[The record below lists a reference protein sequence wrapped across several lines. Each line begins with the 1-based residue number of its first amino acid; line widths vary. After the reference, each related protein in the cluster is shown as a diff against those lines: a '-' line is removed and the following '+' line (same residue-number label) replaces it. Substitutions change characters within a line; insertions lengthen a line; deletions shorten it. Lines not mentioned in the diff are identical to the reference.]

1 MRPTLTS
8 TRRRRRVL
16 GSSLAGALVGA
27 LALGGL
33 GISALPAAAAPD
45 ARTVV
50 SGDARF
56 QVLSPTL
63 IRTEYAGDA
72 QFIDQGTFNVIGR
85 DDFAATPFTQTRA
98 DGWLTLSTGKMTVK
112 YREGSGD
119 FTQDNLQVDLTTST
133 GQAVTGS
140 PWVTAETPVC
150 TIGTLCEGEAL
161 QLQGL
166 ASAKDHAGYTGSGFA
181 AGFENVGNS
190 MTFATTVQQAG
201 SYDLAMRYANN
212 RGGDGQLETR
222 ILSIVVDGGAPVT
235 LRLPAGESWDEWK
248 QTTAALDLT
257 AGKHTIRIERSASDS
272 GRVNVDSLA
281 VVPSGA
287 GYPTP
292 TPATA
297 GQDCAFGAVCEAED
311 AGKAGNAQTAADH
324 NGFSGDGFASGLWG
338 GADSAL
344 TTHVTGV
351 PTAGDY
357 ALQVRYANGT
367 ANSPE
372 LTVAP
377 AGQEATTGALAPTSG
392 WDYWNTV
399 TIPVHLAAGANDVT
413 LGCPTV
419 DNNCNVNIDTIAVVD
434 QSSPLLAAHAPLG
447 GYRRD
452 LDTANGSVKTNPGLL
467 YQDGWSL
474 LDDTAS
480 ALYDTATEQTTPRGD
495 HGGEGY
501 QDGYVFGY
509 GTEYTTALKD
519 LATLTGPSKLL
530 PRWAYGVW
538 YSEYYDRSQ
547 EDYLAIAKRFKD
559 EGVPV
564 DVMAIDTDYK
574 TGSTTNQGDSK
585 WNGWSVDPSRI
596 PDMTALLADW
606 HEQGIHNTLNIH
618 PSISGND
625 PEFAKAQATAKGKL
639 TKGDG
644 DRYLFDWSDPD
655 QLKAYF
661 ELHDTLQPEGV
672 DMWWLDWC
680 CSENSKYSANGVT
693 PDAFIN
699 QQYAEYTD
707 EQLKG
712 RGLAFSRAY
721 GSLTAGGYGN
731 PQAVPTGPWA
741 DKRTT
746 LHFTGDTTSTWQE
759 LAAQVGY
766 TPGESAATG
775 LSAISHDIGGH
786 NGGQYGIEGAEPGTT
801 QLPPDLY
808 ARWVQ
813 FGAFQPIDRL
823 HSNHSDRLPWQYPA
837 EANASAKQ
845 FLNLREDL
853 LPLTYTLAADAS
865 RTGTPMLQPL
875 YLQYPEAQES
885 YAQAGKEYLYGKDVL
900 VAPVTSG
907 GSTATTSVWFPA
919 GDTWTDWFTGKT
931 YEGGTTADVTTD
943 LTTMPVFVRSGGIVP
958 TRSHHVAN
966 DAAPL
971 DAVTVTVATGADGS
985 FALHEDSGEGQPTAA
1000 ADTSARAAGNSAST
1014 AMRFTQQATGGTLD
1028 ISPVDGSFDGQVQD
1042 RSWTATFT
1050 NAERPQSVTIDGAPV
1065 AASEWTYDAD
1075 SRTLT
1080 VPIAE
1085 RSVTDRTVVRY
1096 STLAAAVPS
1105 LQVEDQRVTAGDTQ
1119 TVTGTG
1125 FPADATVTLATTPEL
1140 GDDVTVRTAAD
1151 GSFTAELA
1159 VPATAAAG
1167 RVAVTASVGGVV
1179 LARAA
1184 FTVVAAAPTASPS
1197 PTPAPGDGPGAGG
1210 PGTGG
1215 PGAGAPGAGGS
1226 GADGSGAGGS
1236 GAGGSGAQPVGDQ
1249 PGGSGADRD
1258 GALAWTGAN
1267 VVPIGILAVVLLAAG
1282 GLLLTQRMRRR
1293 RAE

>member
-1 MRPTLTS
+1 MRPTLIS
-8 TRRRRRVL
+8 TRRRRRAL

-45 ARTVV
+45 ARTVM

-72 QFIDQGTFNVIGR
+72 QFIDQGTFNVVGR

-112 YREGSGD
+112 YREGTGD
-119 FTQDNLQVDLTTST
+119 FTQDNLQVELTSST
-133 GQAVTGS
+133 GQAVTGT
-140 PWVTAETPVC
+140 PWVAAETPVC
-150 TIGTLCEGEAL
+150 TIGSLCEAETLAL
-161 QLQGL
+161 QGV
-166 ASAKDHAGYTGSGFA
+166 APAKDHGGYTGSGFA
-181 AGFENVGNS
+181 AGFESVGNT
-190 MTFATTVQQAG
+190 MTFRTTVAEAG
-201 SYDLAMRYANN
+201 SYDLAMRYANSQ
-212 RGGDGQLETR
+212 GGDGKVETR
-222 ILSIVVDGGAPVT
+222 TLSIVVDDAAPVT
-235 LRLPAGESWDEWK
+235 LRLPAGANWDEWK

-257 AGKHTIRIERSASDS
+257 AGTHTVRIERTAADS
-272 GRVNVDSLA
+272 GRVNIDSLA
-281 VVPSGA
+281 IIPSGA
-287 GYPTP
+287 DYPAP
-292 TPATA
+292 TAA
-297 GQDCAFGAVCEAED
+297 SDGEDCAFGAVCEAEE
-311 AGKAGNAQTAADH
+311 AGRAGNAQVATDH

-351 PTAGDY
+351 PKAGDY

-377 AGQEATTGALAPTSG
+377 AGQEATTGTLAPTSG
-392 WDYWNTV
+392 WDYWNTTTV
-399 TIPVHLAAGANDVT
+399 PVHLAAGANDVT

-547 EDYLAIAKRFKD
+547 EDYLAIAKRFQD

-585 WNGWSVDPSRI
+585 WNGWSVDPARI
-596 PDMTALLADW
+596 PDMTSLLADW

-618 PSISGND
+618 PSISGSD

-693 PDAFIN
+693 PDSFIN
-699 QQYAEYTD
+699 QQYAKYTD
-707 EQLKG
+707 EQLEG

-746 LHFTGDTTSTWQE
+746 LHFTGDTTSSWQE

-801 QLPPDLY
+801 QLPPDMY

-885 YAQAGKEYLYGKDVL
+885 YAQAGKEYLYGEDVL
-900 VAPVTSG
+900 VAPVTTANG
-907 GSTATTSVWFPA
+907 DDGTATTSVWFPA

-971 DAVTVTVATGADGS
+971 DAVTVTVAAGADGS
-985 FALHEDSGEGQPTAA
+985 FALHEDSGEGQPAA
-1000 ADTSARAAGNSAST
+1000 AAGASARVAGNSAAT
-1014 AMRFTQQATGGTLD
+1014 AMRFTQQADGGTLD
-1028 ISPVDGSFDGQVQD
+1028 ISPVDGSFDGQVRE

-1050 NAERPQSVTIDGAPV
+1050 NAERPQTVTVDGAPV

-1080 VPIAE
+1080 VPVAE

-1105 LQVEDQRVTAGDTQ
+1105 LQVEDPRVAAGATQ
-1119 TVTGTG
+1119 TMTGTG
-1125 FPADATVTLATTPEL
+1125 FPADASVTLATTPDL
-1140 GDDVTVRTAAD
+1140 GDDVTVRTTAD
-1151 GSFTAELA
+1151 GSFTAALA
-1159 VPATAAAG
+1159 VPATAATG
-1167 RVAVTASVGGVV
+1167 RVTVTASVGGAV

-1184 FTVVAAAPTASPS
+1184 FDVTAAAPPTAS
-1197 PTPAPGDGPGAGG
+1197 PTPAPGDGPGAG

-1215 PGAGAPGAGGS
+1215 PGTGDGGSGDGGS
-1226 GADGSGAGGS
+1226 GADGSGADGS
-1236 GAGGSGAQPVGDQ
+1236 Q

-1267 VVPIGILAVVLLAAG
+1267 VVPIGILALVLLAAG
-1282 GLLLTQRMRRR
+1282 GLLLAQRMRRR
-1293 RAE
+1293 AR

>member
-1 MRPTLTS
+1 MRPNPTQ

-50 SGDARF
+50 SGEARF

-63 IRTEYAGDA
+63 IRTEYAGDG
-72 QFIDQGTFNVIGR
+72 QFTDQGTFNVVGR
-85 DDFAATPFTQTRA
+85 DDFAATPFTKTVQ
-98 DGWLTLSTGKMTVK
+98 DGWLTLDTGSMTVQ
-112 YREGSGD
+112 YREGTGD
-119 FTQDNLQVDLTTST
+119 FSQDNLRVKLTTSL

-140 PWVTAETPVC
+140 PWVTAETPSCAV
-150 TIGTLCEGEAL
+150 GTLCEGEAL
-161 QLQGL
+161 ALQGL

-190 MTFATTVQQAG
+190 MTFRTTVQQAG

-212 RGGDGQLETR
+212 QGGDGKVETR
-222 ILSIVVDGGAPVT
+222 TLSIVVDDRAPVA
-235 LRLPAGESWDEWK
+235 LSLPAGKNWDEWK

-257 AGKHTIRIERSASDS
+257 AGQHTVKVVRGDGDS

-281 VVPSGA
+281 IVPSGA
-287 GYPTP
+287 AYPAP
-292 TPATA
+292 TAANP
-297 GQDCAFGAVCEAED
+297 GQDCAFGVVCEAED
-311 AGKAGNAQTAADH
+311 AGKAGNAQVASDH

-338 GADSAL
+338 GADSTL

-351 PTAGDY
+351 PAAGDY

-367 ANSPE
+367 GNSPA

-377 AGQEATTGALAPTSG
+377 TGQEATTGTLAPTSG

-399 TIPVHLAAGANDVT
+399 TIPVHLAAGANDIA

-419 DNNCNVNIDTIAVVD
+419 DNNCNVNVDTIAVVD
-434 QSSPLLAAHAPLG
+434 TASPVLAAHTPLG

-480 ALYDTATEQTTPRGD
+480 ALYDTATEKTTPRGD
-495 HGGEGY
+495 HGGKGY

-530 PRWAYGVW
+530 PQWAYGVW

-547 EDYLAIAKRFKD
+547 QDYLDIAKKFKD

-574 TGSTTNQGDSK
+574 IGSPTNEGDSK
-585 WNGWSVDPSRI
+585 WDGWSVDPARI
-596 PDMTALLADW
+596 PDMTSLLADW
-606 HEQGIHNTLNIH
+606 HAEGIHNTLNIH
-618 PSISGND
+618 PSISSQD
-625 PEFAKAQATAKGKL
+625 PKFAQAQATAKGKL

-661 ELHDTLQPEGV
+661 DLHTSLQPEGV

-699 QQYAEYTD
+699 QQYAKYTD

-746 LHFTGDTTSTWQE
+746 VHFTGDTTSTWQE

-786 NGGQYGIEGAEPGTT
+786 NGGQYGIEGKEPGTT
-801 QLPPDLY
+801 QLPPDMY

-823 HSNHSDRLPWQYPA
+823 HSNHSDRLPWQYPD

-853 LPLTYTLAADAS
+853 LPLTYTLAADATA
-865 RTGTPMLQPL
+865 TGTPMLQPL

-885 YAQAGKEYLYGKDVL
+885 YAQAGSEYLYGKDVL
-900 VAPVTSG
+900 VAPVTTG
-907 GSTATTSVWFPA
+907 NGDDGTATRSVWFPA
-919 GDTWTDWFTGKT
+919 GDSWTDWFTGKT

-971 DAVTVTVATGADGS
+971 DAVTVTVATGADGT
-985 FALHEDSGEGQPTAA
+985 FALHEDSGEGQPTKA
-1000 ADTSARAAGNSAST
+1000 TARATGDSAST
-1014 AMRFTQQATGGTLD
+1014 TMRFTQQADGGTLD
-1028 ISPVDGSFDGQVQD
+1028 IAPADGSFTGQVRD

-1050 NAERPQSVTIDGAPV
+1050 NAERPVSVTIDGAPV
-1065 AASEWTYDAD
+1065 AASDWTYDAD
-1075 SRTLT
+1075 SRTIT
-1080 VPIAE
+1080 VPVAE

-1096 STLAAAVPS
+1096 SSVAAAVPS
-1105 LQVEDQRVTAGDTQ
+1105 LQVASPQVTAGGTQ
-1119 TVTGTG
+1119 TVTGSG
-1125 FPADATVTLATTPEL
+1125 FPANATVTLSTTPAL
-1140 GDDVTVRTAAD
+1140 GGGVTVRTDAD
-1151 GSFTAELA
+1151 GTFSSDLA
-1159 VPATAAAG
+1159 VPATASG
-1167 RVAVTASVGGVV
+1167 RVTVSASVGGVV
-1179 LARAA
+1179 LARVA
-1184 FTVVAAAPTASPS
+1184 FTVTAAPPTASPS
-1197 PTPAPGDGPGAGG
+1197 PTPGSPTPTPGDPAPGSPAPGAGAGAGPGAGG
-1210 PGTGG
+1210 
-1215 PGAGAPGAGGS
+1215 GA
-1226 GADGSGAGGS
+1226 
-1236 GAGGSGAQPVGDQ
+1236 GDQ
-1249 PGGSGADRD
+1249 PGGSSSAGD

-1282 GLLLTQRMRRR
+1282 GLLLAQRMRRR
-1293 RAE
+1293 RAQ

>member
-1 MRPTLTS
+1 MRPNPTQ

-50 SGDARF
+50 SGEARF

-63 IRTEYAGDA
+63 IRTEYAGDG
-72 QFIDQGTFNVIGR
+72 QFTDQGTFNVVGR
-85 DDFAATPFTQTRA
+85 DDFAATPFTKTVQ
-98 DGWLTLSTGKMTVK
+98 DGWLTLDTGSMTVQ
-112 YREGSGD
+112 YREGTGD
-119 FTQDNLQVDLTTST
+119 FSQDNLRVKLTTSL

-140 PWVTAETPVC
+140 PWVTAETPSCAV
-150 TIGTLCEGEAL
+150 GTLCEGEAL
-161 QLQGL
+161 ALQGL

-190 MTFATTVQQAG
+190 MTFRTTVQQAG

-212 RGGDGQLETR
+212 QGGDGKVETR
-222 ILSIVVDGGAPVT
+222 TLSVVVDDKAPVT
-235 LRLPAGESWDEWK
+235 LSLPAGKNWDEWK

-257 AGKHTIRIERSASDS
+257 AGQHTVKVVRGDGDS

-281 VVPSGA
+281 IVPSGA
-287 GYPTP
+287 AYPAP
-292 TPATA
+292 TAANA
-297 GQDCAFGAVCEAED
+297 GQDCAFGVVCEAED
-311 AGKAGNAQTAADH
+311 AGKAGNAQVASDH

-351 PTAGDY
+351 PAAGDY

-367 ANSPE
+367 GNSPA

-377 AGQEATTGALAPTSG
+377 TGQEATTGTLAPTSG

-399 TIPVHLAAGANDVT
+399 TIPVHLAAGANDIA

-419 DNNCNVNIDTIAVVD
+419 DNNCNVNVDTIAVVD
-434 QSSPLLAAHAPLG
+434 AASPVLAAHAPLG

-480 ALYDTATEQTTPRGD
+480 ALYDTATEKTTPRGD
-495 HGGEGY
+495 HGGKGY

-530 PRWAYGVW
+530 PQWAYGVW

-547 EDYLAIAKRFKD
+547 QDYLDIAKKFKD

-574 TGSTTNQGDSK
+574 IGSPTNEGDSK
-585 WNGWSVDPSRI
+585 WDGWSVDPARI
-596 PDMTALLADW
+596 PDMTSLLADW
-606 HEQGIHNTLNIH
+606 HAEGIHNTLNIH
-618 PSISGND
+618 PSISSQD
-625 PEFAKAQATAKGKL
+625 PKFAEAQATAKGKL

-661 ELHDTLQPEGV
+661 DLHTSLQPEGV

-699 QQYAEYTD
+699 QQYAKYTD

-746 LHFTGDTTSTWQE
+746 VHFTGDTTSTWQE

-786 NGGQYGIEGAEPGTT
+786 NGGQYGIEGKEPGTT
-801 QLPPDLY
+801 QLPPDMY

-823 HSNHSDRLPWQYPA
+823 HSNHSDRLPWQYPD

-853 LPLTYTLAADAS
+853 LPLTYTLAADATA
-865 RTGTPMLQPL
+865 TGTPMLQPL

-885 YAQAGKEYLYGKDVL
+885 YAQAGSEYLYGKDVL
-900 VAPVTSG
+900 VAPVTTGNSDDG
-907 GSTATTSVWFPA
+907 TATRSVWFPA
-919 GDTWTDWFTGKT
+919 GDSWTDWFTGKT

-971 DAVTVTVATGADGS
+971 DAVTVTVATGADGT
-985 FALHEDSGEGQPTAA
+985 FALHEDSGEGQPTKA
-1000 ADTSARAAGNSAST
+1000 TARATGDSAST
-1014 AMRFTQQATGGTLD
+1014 TMRFTQQADGGTLD
-1028 ISPVDGSFDGQVQD
+1028 IAPADGSFTGQVRD

-1050 NAERPQSVTIDGAPV
+1050 NADRPVSVTIDGAPV
-1065 AASEWTYDAD
+1065 AASDWTYDAD
-1075 SRTLT
+1075 SRTIT
-1080 VPIAE
+1080 VPVAE

-1096 STLAAAVPS
+1096 SSVAAAVPS
-1105 LQVEDQRVTAGDTQ
+1105 LQVASPQVTAGGTQ
-1119 TVTGTG
+1119 TVTGSG
-1125 FPADATVTLATTPEL
+1125 FPANATVTLSTTPAL
-1140 GDDVTVRTAAD
+1140 GGGVTVRTDAD
-1151 GSFTAELA
+1151 GTFSSDLA
-1159 VPATAAAG
+1159 VPATASG
-1167 RVAVTASVGGVV
+1167 RVTVSASVGGVV
-1179 LARAA
+1179 LARVA
-1184 FTVVAAAPTASPS
+1184 FTVTAAPPTAAPS
-1197 PTPAPGDGPGAGG
+1197 PTPGSPTPTPGDPAPGSPAPGAGAGAGPGAGG
-1210 PGTGG
+1210 
-1215 PGAGAPGAGGS
+1215 GA
-1226 GADGSGAGGS
+1226 
-1236 GAGGSGAQPVGDQ
+1236 GDQ
-1249 PGGSGADRD
+1249 PGGSSSAGD

-1282 GLLLTQRMRRR
+1282 GLLLAQRMRRR
-1293 RAE
+1293 RAQ

>member
-1 MRPTLTS
+1 MRPNPTQ

-50 SGDARF
+50 SGEARF

-63 IRTEYAGDA
+63 IRTEYAGDG
-72 QFIDQGTFNVIGR
+72 QFTDQGTFNVVGR
-85 DDFAATPFTQTRA
+85 DDFAATPFTKTVQ
-98 DGWLTLSTGKMTVK
+98 DGWLTLDTGSMTVQ
-112 YREGSGD
+112 YREGTGD
-119 FTQDNLQVDLTTST
+119 FSQDNLRVKLTTSL

-140 PWVTAETPVC
+140 PWVTAETPSCAV
-150 TIGTLCEGEAL
+150 GTLCEGEAL
-161 QLQGL
+161 ALQGL

-190 MTFATTVQQAG
+190 MTFRTTVQQAG

-212 RGGDGQLETR
+212 QGGDGKVETR
-222 ILSIVVDGGAPVT
+222 TLSIVVDGGAPVT
-235 LRLPAGESWDEWK
+235 LRLPAGKNWDEWK

-257 AGKHTIRIERSASDS
+257 AGQHTVKVVRGDGDS

-281 VVPSGA
+281 IVPSGA
-287 GYPTP
+287 AYPAP
-292 TPATA
+292 TAANA

-311 AGKAGNAQTAADH
+311 AGKAGNAQVATDH

-351 PTAGDY
+351 PAAGDY

-367 ANSPE
+367 GNSPA

-377 AGQEATTGALAPTSG
+377 TGQEATTGTLAPTSG

-399 TIPVHLAAGANDVT
+399 TVPVHLAAGANDIA

-419 DNNCNVNIDTIAVVD
+419 DNNCNVNVDTIAVVD
-434 QSSPLLAAHAPLG
+434 TASPVLAAHAPLG

-480 ALYDTATEQTTPRGD
+480 ALYDTASEKTTPRGD

-530 PRWAYGVW
+530 PQWAYGVW

-547 EDYLAIAKRFKD
+547 QDYLDIAKKFKD

-574 TGSTTNQGDSK
+574 IGSPTNEGDSK
-585 WNGWSVDPSRI
+585 WDGWSVDPARI
-596 PDMTALLADW
+596 PDMTSLLADW
-606 HEQGIHNTLNIH
+606 HAEGIHNTLNIH
-618 PSISGND
+618 PSISSQD
-625 PEFAKAQATAKGKL
+625 PKFAEAQATAKGKL

-661 ELHDTLQPEGV
+661 DLHTSLQPEGV

-699 QQYAEYTD
+699 QQYAKYTD

-746 LHFTGDTTSTWQE
+746 VHFTGDTTSTWQE

-786 NGGQYGIEGAEPGTT
+786 NGGQYGIEGKEPGTT
-801 QLPPDLY
+801 QLPADMY

-853 LPLTYTLAADAS
+853 LPLTYTLAADATA
-865 RTGTPMLQPL
+865 TGTPMLQPL

-885 YAQAGKEYLYGKDVL
+885 YAQAGSEYLYGKDVL
-900 VAPVTSG
+900 VAPVTTG
-907 GSTATTSVWFPA
+907 NGDDGTATRSVWFPA
-919 GDTWTDWFTGKT
+919 GDSWTDWFTGKT

-971 DAVTVTVATGADGS
+971 DAVTVTVATGADGT
-985 FALHEDSGEGQPTAA
+985 FALHEDSGEGQPTKA
-1000 ADTSARAAGNSAST
+1000 TARAAGDSAST
-1014 AMRFTQQATGGTLD
+1014 AMRFTQQADGGTLD
-1028 ISPVDGSFDGQVQD
+1028 IAPADGSFTGQVRD

-1050 NAERPQSVTIDGAPV
+1050 NAERPVSVTIDGAPV
-1065 AASEWTYDAD
+1065 AASDWTYDAD
-1075 SRTLT
+1075 SRTIT
-1080 VPIAE
+1080 VPVAE

-1096 STLAAAVPS
+1096 SSVAAAVPS
-1105 LQVEDQRVTAGDTQ
+1105 LQVASPQVTAGGTQ
-1119 TVTGTG
+1119 TVTGSG
-1125 FPADATVTLATTPEL
+1125 FPANATVTLSTTPAL
-1140 GDDVTVRTAAD
+1140 GGEVTVRTDAD
-1151 GSFTAELA
+1151 GTFSSDLA
-1159 VPATAAAG
+1159 VPATASG
-1167 RVAVTASVGGVV
+1167 RVTVSASVGGVV
-1179 LARAA
+1179 LARVA
-1184 FTVVAAAPTASPS
+1184 FTVTAAPPTASPS
-1197 PTPAPGDGPGAGG
+1197 PTPGSPTPTPGDPAPGSPAPGAGAGAGPGAGD
-1210 PGTGG
+1210 
-1215 PGAGAPGAGGS
+1215 GA
-1226 GADGSGAGGS
+1226 
-1236 GAGGSGAQPVGDQ
+1236 GDQ
-1249 PGGSGADRD
+1249 PGGSSSVGD

-1282 GLLLTQRMRRR
+1282 GLLLAQRMRRR
-1293 RAE
+1293 RAQ

>member
-1 MRPTLTS
+1 MRPTSLS
-8 TRRRRRVL
+8 SRRRRRVL
-16 GSSLAGALVGA
+16 GSSLAAAVVGA

-33 GISALPAAAAPD
+33 GISALPASAAPD
-45 ARTVV
+45 TRTVV

-63 IRTEYAGDA
+63 IRTEYAGDG
-72 QFIDQGTFNVIGR
+72 QFTDQGTFNVVGR
-85 DDFAATPFTQTRA
+85 DDFAATPFTRTVQ
-98 DGWLTLSTGKMTVK
+98 DGWLTLDTGSMTVRYK
-112 YREGSGD
+112 EGSGD
-119 FTQDNLQVDLTTST
+119 FSQDNLRVQLTSST
-133 GQAVTGS
+133 GQAVSGT
-140 PWVTAETPVC
+140 PWVTAETPAC
-150 TIGTLCEGEAL
+150 TVGALCEAETLAL
-161 QLQGL
+161 RGV
-166 ASAKDHAGYTGSGFA
+166 APAKDHGGYTGSGFA
-181 AGFENVGNS
+181 AGFESVGNT
-190 MTFATTVQQAG
+190 MTFRTTVQQAG
-201 SYDLAMRYANN
+201 AYDLAMRYANN
-212 RGGDGQLETR
+212 QGGDGKVETR
-222 ILSIVVDGGAPVT
+222 TLSIVVDDRAPVT
-235 LRLPAGESWDEWK
+235 LRLPAGANWDEWK

-257 AGKHTIRIERSASDS
+257 AGTHTVRIERSAADS
-272 GRVNVDSLA
+272 GRVNIDSLA
-281 VVPSGA
+281 IVRPGA
-287 GYPTP
+287 AYPAP
-292 TPATA
+292 TAATA
-297 GQDCAFGAVCEAED
+297 GQDCAFGAVCDAEEA
-311 AGKAGNAQTAADH
+311 GRAGNAQVASDH
-324 NGFSGDGFASGLWG
+324 NGYAGDGFASGLWG
-338 GADSAL
+338 GADSAV
-344 TTHVTGV
+344 TTHLTDV
-351 PTAGDY
+351 PAAGDY

-367 ANSPE
+367 ADSPE

-377 AGQEATTGALAPTSG
+377 AGQEATTGTLAPTSG
-392 WDYWNTV
+392 WDYWNTA

-413 LGCPTV
+413 LSCPTV
-419 DNNCNVNIDTIAVVD
+419 ENNCNVNIDTIAVVD
-434 QSSPLLAAHAPLG
+434 QGSPVLAAHAPLG

-480 ALYDTATEQTTPRGD
+480 ALYDPATEQTTPRGD
-495 HGGEGY
+495 HGGKGY

-547 EDYLAIAKRFKD
+547 ADYLAIAKKFRD
-559 EGVPV
+559 EKVPV

-574 TGSTTNQGDSK
+574 LGSTTNQGDSK
-585 WNGWSVDPSRI
+585 WNGWSVDPDRI
-596 PDMTALLADW
+596 PDMTSLLADW

-618 PSISGND
+618 PSISGSD
-625 PEFAKAQATAKGKL
+625 PKFAQAQATAKGKL

-655 QLKAYF
+655 QRRAYF
-661 ELHDTLQPEGV
+661 SLHGSLQPEGV

-699 QQYAEYTD
+699 QQYAKYTD

-845 FLNLREDL
+845 FLDLREAL

-900 VAPVTSG
+900 VAPVTG
-907 GSTATTSVWFPA
+907 GNGDDGTATTSVWFPA

-931 YEGGTTADVTTD
+931 YQGGTTADVTTD
-943 LTTMPVFVRSGGIVP
+943 LTAMPVFVRSGGIVP

-971 DAVTVTVATGADGS
+971 DAVTVTVATGADGT

-1000 ADTSARAAGNSAST
+1000 GSSARAAGNSAAT
-1014 AMRFTQQATGGTLD
+1014 AMRFTQQADGGTLD
-1028 ISPVDGSFDGQVQD
+1028 IAPADGSFDGQVRE

-1050 NAERPQSVTIDGAPV
+1050 NADRPRTVTVDGAPV

-1080 VPIAE
+1080 VPVAE
-1085 RSVTDRTVVRY
+1085 RSVADRTVVRY
-1096 STLAAAVPS
+1096 SAAAAAVPS
-1105 LQVEDQRVTAGDTQ
+1105 LQVENRRIDAGATQ
-1119 TVTGTG
+1119 VVTGAG
-1125 FPADATVTLATTPEL
+1125 FPANATVTLATTPDL
-1140 GDDVTVRTAAD
+1140 GDDVIVQADAD
-1151 GSFTAELA
+1151 GAFRADLR
-1159 VPATAAAG
+1159 VPATASG
-1167 RVAVTASVGGVV
+1167 RVTVTASVDGVA
-1179 LARAA
+1179 LARVA
-1184 FTVVAAAPTASPS
+1184 FSVTAAAAPPTASPS
-1197 PTPAPGDGPGAGG
+1197 PAPGDGSG

-1215 PGAGAPGAGGS
+1215 PGAGPGAGPGNGAAPGAG
-1226 GADGSGAGGS
+1226 SGAGNGD
-1236 GAGGSGAQPVGDQ
+1236 GTGTQPVGDR
-1249 PGGSGADRD
+1249 PGGSGPDRG

-1267 VVPIGILAVVLLAAG
+1267 VVPIGILAVVLLSAG
-1282 GLLLTQRMRRR
+1282 GVLLVQRKRRR
-1293 RAE
+1293 RVQ